1 MTSQDMQNCITMC
14 WDCRT
19 ECEKT
24 LFSHCIEEGGDHTEP
39 DHVRIMMDCIQ
50 ICQASADSMTR
61 NSPVHMA
68 ICAACAEICEACAA
82 SCEKISGEHMKKCAE
97 TCRRCAQSCRA
108 MGQMKR
114 AA

>member
-1 MTSQDMQNCITMC
+1 MPNMKECIETC
-14 WDCRT
+14 WECRT
-19 ECEKT
+19 ECEKM
-24 LFSHCIEEGGDHTEP
+24 LFTHCIEEGGKHTEP

-61 NSPVHMA
+61 NSPIHMS
-68 ICAACAEICEACAA
+68 ICAACAEVCDACAD
-82 SCEKISGEHMKKCAE
+82 SCEEIGGHMKKCAE
-97 TCRRCAQSCRA
+97 LCRRCAQSCRE